1 MMKMAL
7 IAGASEALKFKR
19 EHPKASD
26 EEALQHVNRE
36 STGLVTKIGSD
47 Q

>member
-26 EEALQHVNRE
+26 EEALQHVNRQ
-36 STGLVTKIGSD
+36 STAMVSAIGSD